1 MDLAHAIR
9 ARIMTLS
16 NAHLAVVDPR
26 KVTAYLLNAG
36 HPDNGGKSTFFEGL
50 GYVRSDPSPLVEAL
64 KSIARGGEVI
74 EQVESVHGQKYV
86 VDGMLMSHTEQNR
99 SRAIRTVWIVE
110 RSTDAPRLVTAYPRE
125 E

>member
-1 MDLAHAIR
+1 MKLP
-9 ARIMTLS
+9 
-16 NAHLAVVDPR
+16 NAHLAVVDQR
-26 KVTAYLLNAG
+26 KVADYLLNAA
-36 HPDNGGKSTFFEGL
+36 HPDNGGKSKFFEGL

-64 KSIARGGEVI
+64 KSIAVVGEVV
-74 EQVESVHGQKYV
+74 EQFESVHGQKYV
-86 VDGMLMSHTEQNR
+86 VEGILMSHTEQDR

>member
-1 MDLAHAIR
+1 
-9 ARIMTLS
+9 MTLP

-26 KVTAYLLNAG
+26 KVADYLLNAA
-36 HPDNGGKSTFFEGL
+36 HPDNGGKSKFFEGL
-50 GYVRSDPSPLVEAL
+50 GYVRSDPSLLVEAL
-64 KSIARGGEVI
+64 KSIAVDGEVV
-74 EQVESVHGQKYV
+74 ERFESVHGQKYV

-110 RSTDAPRLVTAYPRE
+110 RSTDEPRLVTAYPRE

>member
-1 MDLAHAIR
+1 
-9 ARIMTLS
+9 MTLP
-16 NAHLAVVDPR
+16 NAHVAVVDPR